1 MKTCGLEMLVSRVKH
16 RVSKTAASST
26 AVECLEGDTRW
37 QKFVKSLESKGY
49 FQDEI
54 EGSRLYQQLLS
65 SAKDHFISH
74 LQSET
79 EGAML

>member
-1 MKTCGLEMLVSRVKH
+1 MKTCGLEILISRVKDWG
-16 RVSKTAASST
+16 SKTAGST
-26 AVECLEGDTRW
+26 GECLEGDVRW

-54 EGSRLYQQLLS
+54 EGSKLYQQLLS

-74 LQSET
+74 LQNET
-79 EGAML
+79 EEPMM

>member
-1 MKTCGLEMLVSRVKH
+1 MKTCGLEILVSRVKH
-16 RVSKTAASST
+16 RESKTAGST
-26 AVECLEGDTRW
+26 SECLEGDMRW

-74 LQSET
+74 LKDET
-79 EGAML
+79 EEPLL

>member
-1 MKTCGLEMLVSRVKH
+1 MEILVSQVKH
-16 RVSKTAASST
+16 RVSKTAGSSS
-26 AVECLEGDTRW
+26 ECLEGDKRW

-74 LQSET
+74 LQNET
-79 EGAML
+79 EEPML